1 MKELYQKQKM
11 MLASTTISIFL
22 ILLGIVS
29 MDVGVLGNM
38 IMIAVLVF
46 VISIFLIK
54 YAHYS
59 WLKSLEMQF
68 PNFIRDVS
76 DSIRSG
82 MSMKQAIISASK
94 TDYGKLSEEIRRIAA
109 KLTWDVPLARTLEIF
124 ENRVKGSRLMS
135 EALIV
140 MKEANISGGNVA
152 ATLDA
157 IARNMLMLKEIDAER
172 ESMARGHTIL
182 MYGIFFVFLGIA
194 IMIISIMVPII
205 EAQPPSTQY
214 GFGFSNPCPTTKTF
228 PCSFFTILGMAL
240 GLSSGITLYYASL
253 FFTIVVVEGIFMGLI
268 VGQMSESSIL
278 AGAKHSLVMLVAA
291 FALFIFAIRIGII
304 PA

>member
-1 MKELYQKQKM
+1 MKEFAQNQKI
-11 MLASTTISIFL
+11 MLASTTIAIFL
-22 ILLGIVS
+22 VILGLLS

-38 IMIAVLVF
+38 IMIATLVF
-46 VISIFLIK
+46 VISIFLVK
-54 YAHYS
+54 YAHYT

-109 KLTWDVPLARTLEIF
+109 KLTWDVPITRVLEIF
-124 ENRVKGSRLMS
+124 EKRVKGSRLMS

-140 MKEANISGGNVA
+140 MKEANISGGDVA

-157 IARNMLMLKEIDAER
+157 IARNMLMFKEIDAER
-172 ESMARGHTIL
+172 ESMARGHTML

-194 IMIISIMVPII
+194 ILIISIMVPII
-205 EAQPPSTQY
+205 EAQPTQTQY
-214 GFGFSNPCPTTKTF
+214 GFGFSNPCQSAKTF
-228 PCSFFTILGMAL
+228 PCNYFIILGAAL
-240 GLSSGITLYYASL
+240 GLSSGVTLYYTSL
-253 FFTIVVVEGIFMGLI
+253 FFTIVVIEAIFMGFI
-268 VGQMSESSIL
+268 VGQLSESSIL
-278 AGAKHSLVMLVAA
+278 AGAKHSLIMLVAA
-291 FALFIFAIRIGII
+291 FAIFLFVIRIGII